1 MRCCSLK
8 MAEKNDRESTQLP
21 CLYSR
26 FPDWLIPFQK
36 LLCMLGT
43 KFLQEGVG
51 SFKVKY
57 NYDSSILL
65 QNLINVFRGTL
76 FKDSTPWRTLIE

>member
-8 MAEKNDRESTQLP
+8 ISKKNDRESTQLP
-21 CLYSR
+21 CLHSQ
-26 FPDWLIPFQK
+26 FPDWLIHFQE
-36 LLCMLGT
+36 LDCAFGT
-43 KFLQEGVG
+43 KFLHEGAG

-76 FKDSTPWRTLIE
+76 FKDSTPWCTLIE